1 MPLSGE
7 LHFVASVV
15 ECALALAV
23 ERAGNNRPTRIAITA
38 MTTNSSISVNPRF
51 DRRLVLMADLC
62 RRWLSF

>member
-1 MPLSGE
+1 
-7 LHFVASVV
+7 
-15 ECALALAV
+15 
-23 ERAGNNRPTRIAITA
+23 